1 MHYWAY
7 YISIFIMG
15 LTLLIHLQV
24 DCSTGDIGA
33 NRISFGYRFY
43 SQWSK
48 CGHEN

>member
-7 YISIFIMG
+7 YFNLHYGAYALNSPS
-15 LTLLIHLQV
+15 V